1 MVYIDYR
8 ACITI
13 IVHRIASAVQRQRRT
28 TIDNNRQ
35 DQEARRTTE
44 TSANKGRWE
53 EKAEMIKGG

>member
-28 TIDNNRQ
+28 TTDKIKRCNATGKDGQ
-35 DQEARRTTE
+35 
-44 TSANKGRWE
+44 NKGDGKKR
-53 EKAEMIKGG
+53 A